1 MTFPWLTFLGLV
13 PLVGAGILCLPV
25 KQIARGVGMVFAL
38 LTAGVGIAVTVLF
51 LGGVQ
56 LAEKAPW
63 IPAFG
68 AWWSVGLDGMAVV
81 MILLTIVL
89 VPIVLLA
96 EWKVGGVG
104 RWSPQAFFGLVLAL
118 ESLSLF
124 VFMATDVLL
133 FYLFFEATLIP
144 MYFLIGGFG
153 GARRSYAAVKF
164 LLFSLAGG
172 LVMLASVVGLYV
184 WSVRLTGT
192 PTYLLSELGTLN
204 LGTDIGR
211 WLMVGFLLAFIV
223 KAPMVPV
230 HTWLPTAAEEAT
242 PGTSVLLVGILDKIG
257 TFGMI
262 RFCIGL
268 FPEASQW
275 VAPVMVVLALIS
287 IIYGAVAAIGSS
299 NLLRLVAYTSI
310 SHFGFMVLGIYTFTG
325 AGLSGSIFYMF
336 NHGFSTAALFLVLG
350 FLISRR
356 GSALVSAYG
365 GVQKLAPVLTGV
377 FLMSG
382 LSGLAL
388 PGMSSFVSEFMVLA
402 GTWSRQPVVAAVAT
416 LGTVLAAVYIL
427 SMFQRTMTGGV
438 TADVA
443 RTFTA
448 DATAREKWVAAPLLA
463 VILLLGFLPNLA
475 LTVIEPV
482 AQATMKTMSTVG
494 VTEPVAPLREEA
506 K

>member
-13 PLVGAGILCLPV
+13 PLVGAGVMCLPI
-25 KQIARGVGMVFAL
+25 KQIARGVAMVFAL
-38 LTAGVGIAVTVLF
+38 LTVVVAIGVTVLYV
-51 LGGVQ
+51 GGTP

-68 AWWSVGLDGMAVV
+68 AWWSVGLDGMALV
-81 MILLTIVL
+81 MVLLTAVL

-96 EWKVGGVG
+96 EWNVTGTG
-104 RWSPQAFFGLVLAL
+104 RWNAQAFFGLVLAL

-124 VFMATDVLL
+124 VFMSTDVLL

-153 GARRSYAAVKF
+153 GPRRAYAAVKF

-172 LVMLASVVGLYV
+172 LVMLASVIGLYV
-184 WSVRLTGT
+184 WSIRLTGT
-192 PTYLLSELGTLN
+192 PTYLLSELSKLD
-204 LGTDIGR
+204 LGTNIGR
-211 WLMVGFLLAFIV
+211 WLMLGFLIAFIV

-230 HTWLPTAAEEAT
+230 HTWLPTATEQST

-262 RFCIGL
+262 RFCLGL

-287 IIYGAVAAIGSS
+287 IIYGAVAAIGST

-310 SHFGFMVLGIYTFTG
+310 SHFGFMVLGIYTFTS
-325 AGLSGSIFYMF
+325 AGITGSIFYML

-350 FLISRR
+350 FLITRR
-356 GSALVSAYG
+356 GSALVGDYG

-377 FLMSG
+377 FLMAG

-402 GTWSRQPVVAAVAT
+402 GTWSRQPVVGAIAT

-427 SMFQRTMTGGV
+427 LMFQRTMTGPV
-438 TADVA
+438 TAA
-443 RTFTA
+443 TAEHFTT
-448 DATAREKWVAAPLLA
+448 DATAREKWVAAPLIA
-463 VILLLGFLPNLA
+463 IILLLGFLPNIA
-475 LTVIEPV
+475 LGVIEPT
-482 AQATMKTMSTVG
+482 AQQALIHVK
-494 VTEPVAPLREEA
+494 VTDPVAPLGEEA